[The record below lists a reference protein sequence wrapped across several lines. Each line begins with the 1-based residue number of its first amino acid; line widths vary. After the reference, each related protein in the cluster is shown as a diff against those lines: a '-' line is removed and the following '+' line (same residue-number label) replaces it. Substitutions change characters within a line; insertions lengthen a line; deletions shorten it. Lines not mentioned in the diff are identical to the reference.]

1 MEHQGMVH
9 ALEEIHRLLNPGGLL
24 VDIHPVPEL
33 TSIRVYDHGEVLFEE
48 SQVDADDEEEV
59 IRAERALAEVADR
72 GLFVVGMSHEFDFQT
87 YASSVSE
94 LWDYLELMSAFV
106 NSPKDEA
113 AAMREQELAARV
125 EKILRKAGER
135 AKVAYYEKG
144 KITRMRP
151 VK

>member
-1 MEHQGMVH
+1 MVH
-9 ALEEIHRLLNPGGLL
+9 ALEEIHRLLNPGGRL
-24 VDIHPVPEL
+24 VDIYPIPEL
-33 TSIRVYDHGEVLFEE
+33 TLIRVYNHGEVLLEE
-48 SQVDADDEEEV
+48 PLVDTDDEDV

-87 YASSVSE
+87 YASLVGE
-94 LWDYLELMSAFV
+94 HRDYLELMNAFD

-113 AAMREQELAARV
+113 AALREQELAARV
-125 EKILRKAGER
+125 EKILRKSGEG
-135 AKVAYYEKG
+135 AEVAYYEKG

>member
-33 TSIRVYDHGEVLFEE
+33 TLIRVYDHGEVLFEE

-59 IRAERALAEVADR
+59 FRAERALAEVADR

-113 AAMREQELAARV
+113 AAVREQELAARV
-125 EKILRKAGER
+125 EKILLKAGEG
-135 AKVAYYEKG
+135 AEVAYYEKG

>member
-1 MEHQGMVH
+1 MVH

-24 VDIHPVPEL
+24 VDIHPVPKFTL
-33 TSIRVYDHGEVLFEE
+33 IRVYDLGEVLFEE
-48 SQVDADDEEEV
+48 PMDTDDEDI
-59 IRAERALAEVADR
+59 IRAERALAEVAGR
-72 GLFVVGMSHEFDFQT
+72 GLFVVVMTHEFDFKT
-87 YASSVSE
+87 YASSVDE
-94 LWDYLELMSAFV
+94 LWDYLELMNSFD

-125 EKILRKAGER
+125 EKILRKSGEG
-135 AKVAYYEKG
+135 AEVAYYEKG

>member
-33 TSIRVYDHGEVLFEE
+33 TLIRVYHRGEVLLEE
-48 SQVDADDEEEV
+48 PLVDTVDEDI

-72 GLFVVGMSHEFDFQT
+72 GLFVVGMSHEFDSQT
-87 YASSVSE
+87 YASSVGE
-94 LWDYLELMSAFV
+94 LQDYLELMSAFD

-113 AAMREQELAARV
+113 AALREQELAARV
-125 EKILRKAGER
+125 EKILRKSGEG
-135 AKVAYYEKG
+135 AEVAYYEKG